1 MDALN
6 LNWQQLADI
15 GFLLL
20 VTGVS
25 LRSLLVDRDALQK
38 QRAVWKSELIG
49 LEGSLRELI
58 GEAAEASTLF
68 DSNIQR
74 RQKELELVLSKI
86 EAKVA
91 KVTNSSSHF
100 KVIPSTQDEEIV
112 DPPWVTDDELP
123 RHLRSQLESTSD
135 NYNCEPVTR
144 LTQKASKVRSDRKVS
159 DGYSRSSLREELEV
173 EAVDNDE
180 ELFKQTSIVD
190 PAAFKIAKRLL
201 LEGKEIHVI
210 SRKLDIPVSEVR
222 HLELLIRE
230 ASQGETL
237 NSPLKEKELSDVR
250 KVIRDTSNGKK
261 RDLSKEAQVL
271 ESLGLG
277 HYVNDLQKGARA

>member
-1 MDALN
+1 MEALN
-6 LNWQQLADI
+6 INWQQIADI

-38 QRAVWKSELIG
+38 QRSVWKNELVN
-49 LEGSLRELI
+49 LEGSLRDLI
-58 GEAAEASTLF
+58 TEATDASNVF
-68 DSNIQR
+68 DSKIQR
-74 RQKELELVLSKI
+74 RQKDLEAVLEKI

-91 KVTNSSSHF
+91 NVINSSSHF
-100 KVIPSTQDEEIV
+100 KMVPSEDEDLI
-112 DPPWVTDDELP
+112 DPPWAREDNLP
-123 RHLRSQLESTSD
+123 THLRSRLEST
-135 NYNCEPVTR
+135 T
-144 LTQKASKVRSDRKVS
+144 DRVYS
-159 DGYSRSSLREELEV
+159 SEIERAPQLNSRSSARISEKPTHRPSLKDAIEV

-180 ELFKQTSIVD
+180 ALFQQTSIVD

-222 HLELLIRE
+222 HLEMLLRKTDLAE
-230 ASQGETL
+230 AQTSA
-237 NSPLKEKELSDVR
+237 LKQKELSNIK
-250 KVIRDTSNGKK
+250 KVIRDTSSGQK
-261 RDLSKEAQVL
+261 RELSKEAQIL

-277 HYVNDLQKGARA
+277 HYLDELDRETRV